1 MADIHKCNCDKE
13 DMDSIVSFFISEVVE
28 TKKNITDSQGS
39 AKDESKHISS
49 NVVCSKRIKMHENKY

>member
-1 MADIHKCNCDKE
+1 
-13 DMDSIVSFFISEVVE
+13 MDSIVSFFISEVVE

-49 NVVCSKRIKMHENKY
+49 NVVCSKRIKMHENKYWKI